1 MNKTTRDIIKFWGYL
16 RKLLKPNGE
25 EFLLSRKQPI
35 LSEYSAIRNIVKN
48 TIAQATNCVFMQ
60 RLSCYEGALNVGD
73 NDIPDLELDNHS
85 SDYLL
90 LNNQI
95 ESKELTVKQQR
106 ISKQG
111 ATQGLCRSLETPNKQ
126 QINGN
131 ESAINKRR
139 KGKQT
144 AMKYQTKGNEPTM
157 NKQTKTK
164 ENRSGSINSD
174 FFLTNLT
181 PTSKFLRLRFGSASG
196 FHRLQ
201 CMKSRRKVEQKLTG
215 CRKKGREKEKK
226 VSRSFLDMANSKSNL
241 FIGGTRYIPA
251 FNPLRTLFYLR
262 PSLHRMC
269 TVPLPSL
276 HQEKDGAAALQVL
289 CNYRETYYRGKRRL
303 KESPNRIRTDGF
315 AFFMIFFKN
324 VSAKIILKIRSVYR
338 LFTNALLK
346 WYRKGTGD
354 VLESYKI
361 GTKASSLATDL
372 KATVDE
378 APYSNGQSVDQA
390 SVMRCIC
397 IDKAWIVRK
406 TVSVYT
412 LLTHYQR
419 FMYASSILDLYA
431 KGASFQT
438 SVFENLKFLSYVKI
452 CFCFNKLANRLKLPF
467 NNMLCSA
474 HDTVSEWVIY
484 DFQKLMGISFNALK
498 NIRTYSLLVLM
509 FFNLLDCFLMELK
522 SIRTYSLLVLMV
534 SMFSLSA
541 QTPRKDSGADGLNK
555 IKPLLVGDTIPEA
568 LWHLPLDVLNYA
580 QGSQRIYLNNF
591 RDKKLILLDFWTV
604 WCVPCIN
611 KLKELSA
618 QLNLLDEDAI
628 VVPVTKNNASSA
640 QHILKQND
648 VDLFTIYADSTLIRY
663 FPNVS
668 VPHQI
673 WIKDG
678 IVTYITDGNL
688 TTVAKIND
696 FVMNKPVQLLQK
708 ESEIDHSDLNK
719 LTISDTSQMIADNT
733 IFSSSFTKALP
744 YNIFAVSEKKQSLT
758 LFNHSIIGLLLYAN
772 RDNIPFSGMKN
783 RIIWRISDSLRQRME
798 LPLELINTKDYKTE
812 SNLRQW
818 KKSNLYCYYLTHVNE
833 LEEKQK
839 MDLYKQDLSRF
850 LSLRF
855 NVKAYV
861 VDKRVESFCL
871 YVKDKTVF
879 EKFQMQNGTP
889 KTSSDV
895 NSYTLVN
902 RPLRNLIAYL
912 RTKNFRNSLPIADIT
927 HYTGN
932 VSLKLEAD
940 PKDLHAVDKALYQF
954 GLGIK
959 RGMSTLPMLIVE
971 RSGSDE

>member
-48 TIAQATNCVFMQ
+48 TIAQVTNCVFMQ

-73 NDIPDLELDNHS
+73 NDMPDLELDNHS

-95 ESKELTVKQQR
+95 ESKELAVKQQR

-111 ATQGLCRSLETPNKQ
+111 ATQGLCRSLETLNKQ
-126 QINGN
+126 QTNGN

-174 FFLTNLT
+174 FFLTKLT
-181 PTSKFLRLRFGSASG
+181 PTSKFLRLGFDSASG

-201 CMKSRRKVEQKLTG
+201 CMKSRRIVEQNPSG

-226 VSRSFLDMANSKSNL
+226 VSRSFLDMANSKSKL
-241 FIGGTRYIPA
+241 FLGGTRSMPT
-251 FNPLRTLFYLR
+251 FNKLRILFYLR
-262 PSLHRMC
+262 TSLHRMG

-276 HQEKDGAAALQVL
+276 HQEKDGAGVLQVL
-289 CNYRETYYRGKRRL
+289 RSYRETYYRVKRRL
-303 KESPNRIRTDGF
+303 KEGPNKIGADGF
-315 AFFMIFFKN
+315 AFFMIFMKN
-324 VSAKIILKIRSVYR
+324 VSAKTGLAVRSVYR
-338 LFTNALLK
+338 LFTNSLLK
-346 WYRKGTGD
+346 WYRKGTEKL
-354 VLESYKI
+354 LESYQI
-361 GTKASSLATDL
+361 GTNGSSLATDL
-372 KATVDE
+372 KATAGE
-378 APYSNGQSVDQA
+378 APYFNGRSVDQA

-419 FMYASSILDLYA
+419 FMYALSILDLYA
-431 KGASFQT
+431 KGALFQT
-438 SVFENLKFLSYVKI
+438 SVFKHLKFLCWAKVWP
-452 CFCFNKLANRLKLPF
+452 CVNKLANRLKTPL
-467 NNMLCSA
+467 NNMLSSV
-474 HDTVSEWVIY
+474 HDAVSEWGVY
-484 DFQKLMGISFNALK
+484 EFRKLMGISFNAL
-498 NIRTYSLLVLM
+498 NSIRTYSLLVLM
-509 FFNLLDCFLMELK
+509 F
-522 SIRTYSLLVLMV
+522 Y
-534 SMFSLSA
+534 MFSLSA
-541 QTPRKDSGADGLNK
+541 QTPRKDNGADGLNK
-555 IKPLLVGDTIPEA
+555 IKPLMVGDTIPEA

-648 VDLFTIYADSTLIRY
+648 VDLFSIYADSMLIRY
-663 FPNVS
+663 FPHVS

-833 LEEKQK
+833 LGEKQK

-861 VDKRVESFCL
+861 VDKSVESFCL

-912 RTKNFRNSLPIADIT
+912 RTNNFRNSLPIADM
-927 HYTGN
+927 TGYAGS

-940 PKDLHAVDKALYQF
+940 PKDLNAVDKALYQF